1 MTTTN
6 EKGNAKN
13 ISNALLITEYIIEL
27 GTTYNPTN
35 SKLSLSNLQSTQQ
48 LAAFQQQQ
56 VNALLAPYT
65 LAVDNREALFSGLN
79 KKVTKLQNVL
89 KTTEGITNLQID
101 DFMTVARR
109 IKGKR
114 LTKIDPND
122 GVTHHSNAQ
131 LSFDQRTN
139 NFDILISFL
148 INTPNYNPN
157 EIEFQINSLQQFK
170 NQMLQATELVNTTYI
185 ALNKARSLKNDTM
198 YRSQN
203 NLVDTFNKAK
213 VYLLTIIDSQSVQH
227 KAISNIVFRKI

>member
-1 MTTTN
+1 MTTSN

-13 ISNALLITEYIIEL
+13 IANALLLIEFIIEL

-35 SKLSLSNLQSTQQ
+35 SKLSLSNLQSIHQ

-56 VNALLAPYT
+56 VNALLAPYA
-65 LAVDNREALFSGLN
+65 LAVDNRELIFSSLN
-79 KKVTKLQNVL
+79 KKVTKLHNVL
-89 KTTEGITNLQID
+89 KTTEGITKLQLE
-101 DFMTVARR
+101 DFMTIARR

-114 LTKIDPND
+114 LSKINPEE
-122 GVTHHSNAQ
+122 GTTHHSISQ
-131 LSFDQRTN
+131 LSYDQRTN

-157 EIEFQINSLQQFK
+157 EIEFQLDALQQFK
-170 NQMLQATELVNTTYI
+170 IQMLQATEVTNTTYI

-213 VYLLTIIDSQSVQH
+213 IYLLTIIEAETLQH
-227 KAISNIVFRKI
+227 KAISNIIFRKI